1 MGSCKMI
8 MLVQLSIAINLFQ
21 QDCIKVNDDYSGQTG
36 ALGDDEGGLGICLGC
51 PHSGLLKKKKIC
63 EVHGQAQ
70 IRPPFLV
77 QFEPNTLG

>member
-21 QDCIKVNDDYSGQTG
+21 QDCIKVNDDYNGQKG
-36 ALGDDEGGLGICLGC
+36 ALVDDEGYLGC